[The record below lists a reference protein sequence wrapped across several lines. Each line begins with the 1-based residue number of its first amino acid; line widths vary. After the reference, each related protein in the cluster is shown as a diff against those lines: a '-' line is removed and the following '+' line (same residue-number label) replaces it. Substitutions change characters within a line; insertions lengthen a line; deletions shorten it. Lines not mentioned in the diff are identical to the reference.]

1 MAGWGLTDDGMRPR
15 LVTHVEL
22 LDPTTAP
29 LLVEDLFAGG
39 DPGPIAAAFAQVP
52 ELALVALPFL
62 GASLGAGSTGARV
75 KELAILRTSAVLACR
90 YCVAAHTT
98 VALDVGLTDAEVRG
112 LRGEV
117 QWADQFD
124 DPAELALLAWI
135 DEVAGGRGAVSAV
148 VTKEAKEHFEDYEL
162 VELTNT
168 IGVTMLLNR
177 FCSALELPVGDDTL
191 ARLASGGFEVEL

>member
-1 MAGWGLTDDGMRPR
+1 MRNKP
-15 LVTHVEL
+15 VTQVEL

-98 VALDVGLTDAEVRG
+98 VALDVGLPDAEVRG

-117 QWADQFD
+117 QWADEFD

-135 DEVAGGRGAVSAV
+135 DEVAGGRGAVSAA
-148 VTKEAKEHFEDYEL
+148 VTEAAKAHFEDYEL

-177 FCSALELPVGDDTL
+177 FCSALKLPVGDDTL
-191 ARLASGGFEVEL
+191 ARLASGGFEVDL

>member
-1 MAGWGLTDDGMRPR
+1 MRNKP
-15 LVTHVEL
+15 VTQVEL

-117 QWADQFD
+117 QWADEFD

-135 DEVAGGRGAVSAV
+135 DEVAGGRGAVSAA
-148 VTKEAKEHFEDYEL
+148 VTEAARAHFEDYEL

-191 ARLASGGFEVEL
+191 ARLASGGFEVDL

>member
-1 MAGWGLTDDGMRPR
+1 MRNKP
-15 LVTHVEL
+15 VTQVEL

-117 QWADQFD
+117 QWADEFD

-135 DEVAGGRGAVSAV
+135 DEVAGGRGAVSAA
-148 VTKEAKEHFEDYEL
+148 VTEAAKAHFEDYEL

-177 FCSALELPVGDDTL
+177 FCSALKLPVGDDTL
-191 ARLASGGFEVEL
+191 AWLACGGFEVDL

>member
-1 MAGWGLTDDGMRPR
+1 MRNKP
-15 LVTHVEL
+15 VTQVEL

-52 ELALVALPFL
+52 ELALVALPFI

-117 QWADQFD
+117 QWADEFD

-135 DEVAGGRGAVSAV
+135 DEVAGGRGAVSAA
-148 VTKEAKEHFEDYEL
+148 VTEAAKEHFEDYEL

-191 ARLASGGFEVEL
+191 ARLASGGFEVDL

>member
-1 MAGWGLTDDGMRPR
+1 MRNKP
-15 LVTHVEL
+15 VTQVEL

-90 YCVAAHTT
+90 YCVAAHPTA
-98 VALDVGLTDAEVRG
+98 ALDVGLTDAEVRG

-117 QWADQFD
+117 QWADEFD

-148 VTKEAKEHFEDYEL
+148 VTKEAKAHFEDYEL

-177 FCSALELPVGDDTL
+177 FCSALKLPVGDDTL
-191 ARLASGGFEVEL
+191 ARLASGGFEVDL

>member
-1 MAGWGLTDDGMRPR
+1 MAGWGLTDDGMRTR
-15 LVTHVEL
+15 LVTQVEL

-62 GASLGAGSTGARV
+62 GASLGAGSTAARV

-117 QWADQFD
+117 QWADEFD

-135 DEVAGGRGAVSAV
+135 DEVAGGRGAVSAA
-148 VTKEAKEHFEDYEL
+148 VTEAAKAHFEDYEL

-177 FCSALELPVGDDTL
+177 FCSALKLPVGDDTL
-191 ARLASGGFEVEL
+191 ARLASGGFEVDL

>member
-1 MAGWGLTDDGMRPR
+1 MRNKP
-15 LVTHVEL
+15 VTQVEL

-117 QWADQFD
+117 QWADEFD

-135 DEVAGGRGAVSAV
+135 DEVAGGRGAVSAA
-148 VTKEAKEHFEDYEL
+148 VTEAAKAHFEDYEL

>member
-1 MAGWGLTDDGMRPR
+1 MRNKP
-15 LVTHVEL
+15 VTQVEL

-98 VALDVGLTDAEVRG
+98 VAFDVDRCRG
-112 LRGEV
+112 TG
-117 QWADQFD
+117 
-124 DPAELALLAWI
+124 PS
-135 DEVAGGRGAVSAV
+135 GRGAVGRRV
-148 VTKEAKEHFEDYEL
+148 
-162 VELTNT
+162 
-168 IGVTMLLNR
+168 
-177 FCSALELPVGDDTL
+177 
-191 ARLASGGFEVEL
+191 

>member
-1 MAGWGLTDDGMRPR
+1 MRNKP
-15 LVTHVEL
+15 VTQVEL

-52 ELALVALPFL
+52 ELALVALPFI

-117 QWADQFD
+117 QWADEFD

-135 DEVAGGRGAVSAV
+135 DEVAGGRGAVSAA
-148 VTKEAKEHFEDYEL
+148 VTEAAKEHFEDYEL

>member
-1 MAGWGLTDDGMRPR
+1 MRNKP
-15 LVTHVEL
+15 VTQVEL

-117 QWADQFD
+117 QWADEFD

-135 DEVAGGRGAVSAV
+135 DEVAGGRGAVSAA
-148 VTKEAKEHFEDYEL
+148 VTEAAKAHFEDYEL

-177 FCSALELPVGDDTL
+177 FCSALNLPVGDDTL
-191 ARLASGGFEVEL
+191 ARLASGGFEVDL

>member
-1 MAGWGLTDDGMRPR
+1 MRNKP
-15 LVTHVEL
+15 VTQVEL

-117 QWADQFD
+117 QWADEFD

-135 DEVAGGRGAVSAV
+135 DEVAGGRGAVSAA
-148 VTKEAKEHFEDYEL
+148 VTEAAKAHFEDYEL

-191 ARLASGGFEVEL
+191 ARLASGGFEVDL

>member
-1 MAGWGLTDDGMRPR
+1 MTQ
-15 LVTHVEL
+15 VEL

-117 QWADQFD
+117 QWADEFD

-135 DEVAGGRGAVSAV
+135 DEVAGGRGAVSAA
-148 VTKEAKEHFEDYEL
+148 VTEAAKAHFEDYEL

-177 FCSALELPVGDDTL
+177 FCSALKLPVGDDTL
-191 ARLASGGFEVEL
+191 ARLASGGFEVDL